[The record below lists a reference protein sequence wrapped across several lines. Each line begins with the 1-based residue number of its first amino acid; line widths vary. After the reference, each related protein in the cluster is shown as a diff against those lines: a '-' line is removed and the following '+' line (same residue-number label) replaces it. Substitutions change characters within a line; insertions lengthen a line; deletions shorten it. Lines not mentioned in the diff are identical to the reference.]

1 MTMPSHYILV
11 IEDIPHIL
19 ELLAVTLRYK
29 GYEVETATNGQAAL
43 KIIEQKKPDLIITEI
58 LMPKLDGFALAYR
71 LRSRTETQ
79 HIPIIFL
86 SATYVTREDKEFAL
100 NLGAVRFL
108 EKPIDTNEFL
118 LQVAEVLSTDQT
130 SISAPLD
137 EDVFYHGYRIRLE
150 NKLEHKLKQIER
162 TKQILTA
169 IPDNQ
174 RESFQELL
182 NDIFYQRDELQRE
195 LDLVYEKYNRV

>member
-1 MTMPSHYILV
+1 MTIPQHYILV
-11 IEDIPHIL
+11 IEDVPHIL

-29 GYEVETATNGQAAL
+29 GYEVKTATDGQAAL
-43 KIIEQKKPDLIITEI
+43 EMIQEQKPDLIITDI
-58 LMPKLDGFALAYR
+58 LMPRLDGFALAYR
-71 LRSRTETQ
+71 LRSRQETQ

-118 LQVAEVLSTDQT
+118 LHVAEVLAADQA
-130 SISAPLD
+130 SIAAPLD
-137 EDVFYHGYRIRLE
+137 EEVFYHGYRTRLE
-150 NKLEHKLKQIER
+150 DKLAHKLKQIER
-162 TKQILTA
+162 TKQILNS

-174 RESFQELL
+174 RDSFQELL
-182 NDIFYQRDELQRE
+182 KDINYQKDEIQRE
-195 LDLVYEKYNRV
+195 LDLVYARYNA